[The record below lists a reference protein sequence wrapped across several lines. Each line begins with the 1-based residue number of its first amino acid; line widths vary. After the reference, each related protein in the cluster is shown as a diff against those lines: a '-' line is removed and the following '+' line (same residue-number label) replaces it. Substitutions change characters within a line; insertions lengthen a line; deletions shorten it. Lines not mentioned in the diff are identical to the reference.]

1 MSGQQ
6 TSLFEFSEVREQK
19 TKLRLVPTV
28 AKKAGFKKFAQIKGR
43 SGKDYVFAAVK
54 PDRVNMYD
62 AAVFACSDESGKKIF
77 PWNVKSQTKPNLPNG
92 ARLYMHILRDKAI
105 KAKIINDLF

>member
-1 MSGQQ
+1 MSAIQN
-6 TSLFEFSEVREQK
+6 SLFEFIEVSEQK

-28 AKKAGFKKFAQIKGR
+28 AKKAGFKKFAQLKGR

-54 PDRVNMYD
+54 PDNVCQYD
-62 AAVFACSDESGKKIF
+62 KAVFACSDESGKKVF
-77 PWNVKSQTKPNLPNG
+77 LWKKSQHKNNLPTG